1 MGTNRITREYIT
13 CLKKKR
19 KKQIS
24 LMISYATIFIFVIA
38 IVVFNIYND
47 RDKTNGQEINIG
59 VKADLGINSN
69 TDASMFSDYKSEDMI
84 TEEIEFNVPDTILPD
99 VEEIVGNNWY
109 NDTKHKQNDNSP
121 IDMSF
126 FNNTVFIGDSRTEG
140 LLLYSGI
147 PNLNGFCYKG
157 LSLDKLDSDASII
170 IPDSNE
176 LFTCYDAI
184 SNTDFD
190 NYYCMFGVNE
200 LGWVSQ
206 DAFIDKFNELIDHIY
221 RVNPD
226 AIVYVESILPVTSN
240 SSAEDEIYT
249 QDRINEYNRLLFDMC
264 RNRGDVI
271 YLDVASSVM
280 DENGFLPDEASTDG
294 IHLSSDYCKRVIQ
307 YIRCNTYSHIE

>member
-13 CLKKKR
+13 YLKKKR
-19 KKQIS
+19 KKKINIIFS
-24 LMISYATIFIFVIA
+24 CSAICILIITIIA
-38 IVVFNIYND
+38 FSIYND

-59 VKADLGINSN
+59 VKADLGINTN
-69 TDASMFSDYKSEDMI
+69 TDSYMYSEK
-84 TEEIEFNVPDTILPD
+84 EEDINMADIEFSVPKTVLPD
-99 VEEIVGNNWY
+99 VEGIIGANWHNNK
-109 NDTKHKQNDNSP
+109 KHKQNDNSP

-249 QDRINEYNRLLFDMC
+249 QDRINEYNRLLYDMC